1 VLDISNN
8 VSPIRFNLIL
18 YVFFEF
24 LSNLSILLNRIFR
37 LLYPFI
43 LAAPDI
49 IQSAHHYILL
59 LIQQCTHI
67 LYLQLQPCE
76 ILRELIHHLF
86 LQLEDQ
92 VITVCGVCV
101 SCRGVAR
108 VVDICGLKEISHEL
122 DVFLVF

>member
-1 VLDISNN
+1 VFDISNN

-49 IQSAHHYILL
+49 IQSAHHHILL
-59 LIQQCTHI
+59 LIHQCTHI
-67 LYLQLQPCE
+67 LYLKLQPSE
-76 ILRELIHHLF
+76 ILRELIHDLF
-86 LQLEDQ
+86 LE
-92 VITVCGVCV
+92 
-101 SCRGVAR
+101 
-108 VVDICGLKEISHEL
+108 LK
-122 DVFLVF
+122 D

>member
-1 VLDISNN
+1 MLDISNN

-59 LIQQCTHI
+59 LIHQCTHI

-86 LQLEDQ
+86 LE
-92 VITVCGVCV
+92 
-101 SCRGVAR
+101 
-108 VVDICGLKEISHEL
+108 LK
-122 DVFLVF
+122 D

>member
-59 LIQQCTHI
+59 LIHQCTHI

-76 ILRELIHHLF
+76 ILRELIHNLF
-86 LQLEDQ
+86 LQLKDQ

-101 SCRGVAR
+101 RCRGIRR